1 MRRTLTRAIAA
12 ALLVAYGFAFA
23 QASLPDAAA
32 SALAEGEAAMAEAL
46 VTYEAQYPD
55 RPLWQRAFAAGR
67 RAASL
72 APERLEPVRFLA
84 EAYSRSQWTGPAW
97 TAWQDYLARGGV
109 LDDEGRALA
118 ADVGVRLAFGL
129 YEQGRTDEALDRY
142 IAVTELAPDVAEAH
156 VWAGRILIETER
168 PAQAIAYWRRAAE
181 LEPSDERAAYFLAFA
196 QEQAR
201 WGSRAVDA
209 FRAGVASYEQ
219 GLLSEAAER
228 FARASTLNPEYPE
241 AWAWLGRTAF
251 ERGAFED
258 AALYYATAAR
268 LVPDDDTYAYWRA
281 ESQRRAAGEAAPAVE
296 GDAEDGAAGE

>member
-1 MRRTLTRAIAA
+1 MRRTLTRALAA
-12 ALLVAYGFAFA
+12 ALLAAYGLAFA
-23 QASLPDAAA
+23 QAPLPEAAA

-46 VTYEAQYPD
+46 ITYEAQYPD

-72 APERLEPVRFLA
+72 APDRLEPVRFLA

-97 TAWQDYLARGGV
+97 TAWQDYAARGGV

-129 YEQGRTDEALDRY
+129 YEQGRMEEALARY
-142 IAVTELAPDVAEAH
+142 VAVTELAPEIEEAH

-168 PAQAIAYWRRAAE
+168 PTQAIPYWRRATE
-181 LEPSDERAAYFLAFA
+181 LDPTDDRAAYFLALA

-201 WGSRAVDA
+201 WGTRAVDA
-209 FRAGVASYEQ
+209 FRAGVASYEA
-219 GLLSEAAER
+219 GRLSEAAER

-251 ERGAFED
+251 ERGTFED
-258 AALYYATAAR
+258 AALYYGTAAR

-281 ESQRRAAGEAAPAVE
+281 ESQRRADAAAAPQTAS
-296 GDAEDGAAGE
+296 DAEDGAAGE